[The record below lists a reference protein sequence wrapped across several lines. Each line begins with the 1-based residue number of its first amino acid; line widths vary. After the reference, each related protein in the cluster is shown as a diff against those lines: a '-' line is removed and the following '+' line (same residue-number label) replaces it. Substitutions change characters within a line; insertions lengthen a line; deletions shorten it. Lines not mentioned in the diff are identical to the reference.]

1 MAKRAKIYYPAFQI
15 TTGLYTAG
23 KEWMYRTTKEEYSG
37 GYHKYVDG
45 TVMTLGSYD
54 KSLSEHLIPYVEQSK
69 NPEKNIYDTI
79 RKGEDVTK
87 YIAPQAYNP
96 RSSLKPDDY
105 KLQWFNRY
113 FVKRRNYSNGTILEI
128 DEKQFSTLQKTGAGI
143 NGALYSGLSIRWKIA
158 GDIET
163 VTDGPVTIYGIPET
177 NKRTLFFN
185 ESKMPGITNYLPD
198 LQEFSIYN
206 KLTDEAV
213 REELL

>member
-1 MAKRAKIYYPAFQI
+1 MALRGKIYYPAFQI
-15 TTGLYTAG
+15 TTGLYTTG
-23 KEWMYRTTKEEYSG
+23 KEWMDRNTKEEYSG
-37 GYHKYVDG
+37 GYHTYADG

-54 KSLSEHLIPYVEQSK
+54 KSLSEHLVPYVEQSL
-69 NPEKNIYDTI
+69 NPAKNIYDTI

-87 YIAPQAYNP
+87 YIAPLAYNP
-96 RSSLKPDDY
+96 RSSLIPDDY

-113 FVKRRNYSNGTILEI
+113 FVKRRNYTDGAIIEINKPQFNTLLAAGT
-128 DEKQFSTLQKTGAGI
+128 GI
-143 NGALYSGLSIRWKIA
+143 NGALYSGLSVRWKIA

-163 VTDGPVTIYGIPET
+163 VTDGSVTIYGIPET

-185 ESKMPGITNYLPD
+185 ESKMPGITNYLTD